1 MVRVGGVD
9 PCEVHAQRGWAA
21 QCLIHGAVALG
32 GGYEGIK
39 VFGRGIALAVEAKPD
54 RRKPAKAALSMLYNA
69 AGVEISLGV
78 DFASYRI
85 PLRLIG
91 VSRPRRQRLKQ
102 HVARACKASISCTGG
117 VQVRPG

>member
-1 MVRVGGVD
+1 
-9 PCEVHAQRGWAA
+9 
-21 QCLIHGAVALG
+21 
-32 GGYEGIK
+32 
-39 VFGRGIALAVEAKPD
+39 
-54 RRKPAKAALSMLYNA
+54 MLYNA
-69 AGVEISLGV
+69 AEVEISLGV